1 MTEDSLAD
9 ECNKIATVTINKIN
23 ELISESKDDEL
34 SARLVE
40 TKNKIKQL
48 EPSSKKTYIQVRGLL
63 EDLN

>member
-1 MTEDSLAD
+1 MTEDSLIE
-9 ECNKIATVTINKIN
+9 ECNNISTVTINKIN
-23 ELISESKDDEL
+23 ELISESKEDEL

-48 EPSSKKTYIQVRGLL
+48 EPSKKTYIQVRGLL